1 MADFTTTAATNCI
14 RPMRAF
20 YLSFEAASL
29 TFSPAPFRATLLW
42 SNFPLGLMSSFPIAV
57 PTVSLCFSLR
67 F

>member
-1 MADFTTTAATNCI
+1 MADFTTTTATNCV

-29 TFSPAPFRATLLW
+29 TFSPGPSWATLLW
-42 SNFPLGLMSSFPIAV
+42 SNLPLALISSFPIAV
-57 PTVSLCFSLR
+57 PIVSLCFPLR